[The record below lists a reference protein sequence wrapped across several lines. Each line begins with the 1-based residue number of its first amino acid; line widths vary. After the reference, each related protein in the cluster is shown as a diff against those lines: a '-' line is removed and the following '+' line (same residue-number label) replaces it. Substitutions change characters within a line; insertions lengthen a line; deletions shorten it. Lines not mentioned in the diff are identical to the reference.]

1 MGKTR
6 IALTVLFATVSACAL
21 AGCSGGDHQIV
32 DSADSCIEC
41 HSDDKAVYDVASP
54 TGAEQVSSALTVSTS
69 ADAVAICE
77 PLYTAEDGSTYV
89 PVLVKSVQASG
100 GSASLEL
107 EEGTWVIAV
116 DNGDSS
122 VTKLVTVADG
132 GADAIEL

>member
-6 IALTVLFATVSACAL
+6 IALTVLFAIVPACAL
-21 AGCSGGDHQIV
+21 AGCAGGDHQIV

-54 TGAEQVSSALTVSTS
+54 SDAEQVASALTVSTS
-69 ADAVAICE
+69 ADAVAVCE
-77 PLYTAEDGSTYV
+77 PLYTAEDGSSYV
-89 PVLVKSVQASG
+89 PVLVKSVQASN
-100 GSASLEL
+100 GSTSLEL
-107 EEGTWVIAV
+107 EAGTWVIAV
-116 DNGDSS
+116 DNGDSA